1 MERTADSHTETGVSP
16 QDDGSPADGDLADV
30 PDWDDEYIDR
40 VSDRLMHNYD
50 LEKDYQVAGESFTL
64 YGELSLVSQKHFLH
78 PSLSFAEHESN
89 EHLFVSRV
97 DRVDDDTLDRFAAL
111 GDDLADEWI
120 EATEEHFCTE
130 FTFVLITDSIPD
142 TVRSRVASYD
152 GRTLLKYG
160 YHGHYE
166 TNVVVVA
173 PDESELVASEN
184 ADVATAF
191 RLWEPIEHEEP
202 GLLGLLSRR
211 LQL

>member
-1 MERTADSHTETGVSP
+1 MERTADGHTETGVSP
-16 QDDGSPADGDLADV
+16 QNDGSPADGDLADV
-30 PDWDDEYIDR
+30 PDWDDEYVDR

-50 LEKDYQVAGESFTL
+50 LEKEYQVEDESFTL

-78 PSLSFAEHESN
+78 PALSFAEHESN

-111 GDDLADEWI
+111 GDDLAEEWI

-130 FTFVLITDSIPD
+130 FTFVLITERIPD
-142 TVRSRVASYD
+142 TVRSRVVSYD

-166 TNVVVVA
+166 TNFVVVA
-173 PDESELVASEN
+173 PDKSELVASDN
-184 ADVATAF
+184 TDVATAF

-202 GLLGLLSRR
+202 GLLGMLSRR

>member
-1 MERTADSHTETGVSP
+1 MERTADGHTETGVSS
-16 QDDGSPADGDLADV
+16 QDGGSPADVDLADV
-30 PDWDDEYIDR
+30 PDWDDEYLDR

-50 LEKDYQVAGESFTL
+50 LEKDYRIEGESFTL

-78 PSLSFAEHESN
+78 PALSFAEHESN
-89 EHLFVSRV
+89 EHLFVKQV

-111 GDDLADEWI
+111 GDDLADKWI

-142 TVRSRVASYD
+142 TVRSRVDSHD

-166 TNVVVVA
+166 TNFVVVA
-173 PDESELVASEN
+173 PDEAELVASDN